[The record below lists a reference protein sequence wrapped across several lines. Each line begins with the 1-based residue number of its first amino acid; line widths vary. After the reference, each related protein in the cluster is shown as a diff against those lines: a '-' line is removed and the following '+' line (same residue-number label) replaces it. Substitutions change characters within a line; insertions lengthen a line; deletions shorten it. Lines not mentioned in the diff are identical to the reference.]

1 MEKAPGAIQGGHKRV
16 AIGDRHNM
24 AFQSTTVARGRG
36 VGVVVNTGRTT
47 EIGRI
52 SAAIAGTHVGKTP
65 LQKKLEGLGK
75 VLVLLAT
82 IACAL
87 VVAAGFA
94 WDPNDTGIVKVGVA
108 SASNRMALC
117 VVAALACSVCV
128 VLEGTGH
135 TDIIAFHRV

>member
-75 VLVLLAT
+75 VLVLLAA

-94 WDPNDTGIVKVGVA
+94 WDPKDTGIVKVG
-108 SASNRMALC
+108 SRG
-117 VVAALACSVCV
+117 VCFIIGW
-128 VLEGTGH
+128 VLFGGP
-135 TDIIAFHRV
+135 